1 MLYVIFILNN
11 TFCNSINVVPIQRL
25 NGYTNDISPILCFK
39 FWEEV
44 YYMYENTKFPSET
57 VEGHGHFVGI
67 SEYVGNIMTFKILTS
82 DTNKVIY
89 RSVVRSAKSF
99 DRNHR
104 AEMGIKETHLPTFP
118 DRNITAPDSDDGQ

>member
-11 TFCNSINVVPIQRL
+11 TFCNSIKGVPIQKL
-25 NGYTNDISPILCFK
+25 NGSTNDISPILCFK

-44 YYMYENTKFPSET
+44 YYMHEDTKFPSEI

-67 SEYVGNIMTFKILTS
+67 SEHVGNIMTFKILTS

-89 RSVVRSAKSF
+89 RSVVRSAESF

-104 AEMGIKETHLPTFP
+104 AEMGRKENHLPVFP
-118 DRNITAPDSDDGQ
+118 DRNITAPDSNDG